1 MKQQQLENQKELL
14 ENVKYAAEFKR
25 KAHSKKI
32 EVNLPE
38 SGIKT
43 ERWKIGGTAKNYGD
57 SVQGDS
63 TSNAWMFQ
71 KGR

>member
-1 MKQQQLENQKELL
+1 MLL
-14 ENVKYAAEFKR
+14 NL
-25 KAHSKKI
+25 KKKGTAKDQ
-32 EVNLPE
+32 VNLPE

>member
-1 MKQQQLENQKELL
+1 MLLNLKKKGTQQ
-14 ENVKYAAEFKR
+14 
-25 KAHSKKI
+25 KI

>member
-1 MKQQQLENQKELL
+1 MLLNLKKKGTQQ
-14 ENVKYAAEFKR
+14 
-25 KAHSKKI
+25 KI
-32 EVNLPE
+32 EINLPE

-43 ERWKIGGTAKNYGD
+43 EIWKIEGTAKNHGD